1 MEFTEL
7 FRGDTLFRNVL
18 PLAALA
24 YLLGSIPTA
33 VWWGTGF
40 YGVDVRKNGSFNAG
54 ATNTFRVLGRKAGIP
69 VLIIDILK
77 GYAAACLI
85 YSWVPYHDRLTNAE
99 LSVKVFLGGLAVVG
113 HLFPVFAGFKG
124 GKGVATSFGVISA
137 VNWEAAGISLGIFV
151 LIFAVFHYVS
161 LGSILASIAYPF
173 TVLVLYP
180 DMRAVMVVFSLLLA
194 SVIIFMHR
202 GNIKRLLNGTENKLY
217 MFGRSRSVKPTI

>member
-7 FRGDTLFRNVL
+7 LRGETLLSHVL

-33 VWWGTGF
+33 VWWGKGF
-40 YGVDVRKNGSFNAG
+40 YGVDVRKEGSLNSG

-77 GYAAACLI
+77 GYAAACLV
-85 YSWVPYHDRLTNAE
+85 YSWIPYSERLTNAE
-99 LSVKVFLGGLAVVG
+99 LSVKVVLGGLAVIG
-113 HLFPVFAGFKG
+113 HLFPVFANFKG

-137 VNWEAAGISLGIFV
+137 VNWEAAGISLGIFLV
-151 LIFAVFHYVS
+151 VFAVFHFVS

-202 GNIKRLLNGTENKLY
+202 SNIRRLLNGTENKLY
-217 MFGRSRSVKPTI
+217 LFGRGQTVKTPA